1 MSFHLE
7 VQLPENE
14 AKFKIEGNF
23 KLLKGPICRGII
35 NFEQLCFFL
44 QAAMPNHIAWSNQ
57 MARAINQR

>member
-1 MSFHLE
+1 MSFHME

-14 AKFKIEGNF
+14 AKFKIEGNLE
-23 KLLKGPICRGII
+23 LLKGPICRGKI
-35 NFEQLCFFL
+35 NLNNFVFL